1 MLNVQLFV
9 VNMIRENCY
18 VVSDETDEAVIIDC
32 GAIFQEECDCIK
44 EYIAEKHLL
53 LKHSLCTHGHFD
65 HIFGTKFIYDTY
77 GLKPELNAADI
88 RLYNNCGEQLRQ
100 FLGKELKIETP
111 PHGDYIGED
120 AVITFGSHT
129 FSVLPTPGHTPGGIS
144 FYCKKENVVFT
155 GDSIFRHSIGRTD
168 FPYGDEELLLCKL
181 KENIMTL
188 PEDTKILPGHG
199 HPTSVGEE
207 ERENPF
213 FTTMH

>member
-1 MLNVQLFV
+1 MLNIQLFV

-18 VVSDETDEAVIIDC
+18 VVSDETNEAVIIDC
-32 GAIFQEECDCIK
+32 GAVFPEERDCIK

-65 HIFGTKFIYDTY
+65 HVFGTKFIYDNY

-88 RLYNNCGEQLRQ
+88 RLYNNCGEQLRL
-100 FLGKELKIETP
+100 FLGKELEIETP
-111 PHGDYIGED
+111 PHGDYIEKD
-120 AVITFGSHT
+120 TVIKFGSHA
-129 FSVLPTPGHTPGGIS
+129 FSVLPTPGHTPGGVS
-144 FYCKKENVVFT
+144 FYCEKEKVAFT

-181 KENIMTL
+181 EENIMAL
-188 PEDTKILPGHG
+188 PDDTKILPGHG
-199 HPTSVGEE
+199 RSTSVGEE
-207 ERENPF
+207 KRENPF

>member
-18 VVSDETDEAVIIDC
+18 VVSDETNEAVIIDC
-32 GAIFQEECDCIK
+32 GALFPEECDCIK

-65 HIFGTKFIYDTY
+65 HVFGAKFIYDTY

-88 RLYNNCGEQLRQ
+88 RLYNNCGEQLRL
-100 FLGKELKIETP
+100 FLGKELEIETP

-120 AVITFGSHT
+120 SVIKFGSHS

-144 FYCKKENVVFT
+144 FYCEKENVVFT

-168 FPYGDEELLLCKL
+168 FPYGDEELLHGKL
-181 KENIMTL
+181 NENIMTL
-188 PEDTKILPGHG
+188 PECTTILPGHG
-199 HPTSVGEE
+199 RSTSVGEE
-207 ERENPF
+207 KRENPF

>member
-1 MLNVQLFV
+1 MLNVQLFI

-18 VVSDETDEAVIIDC
+18 VVSDETNEAVIIDC
-32 GAIFQEECDCIK
+32 GAIFPEECDCIK
-44 EYIAEKHLL
+44 KYVAEKHLS

-77 GLKPELNAADI
+77 GLKLELSVADI
-88 RLYNNCGEQLRQ
+88 KLYNNCGEQLRL
-100 FLGKELKIETP
+100 FLGEELEIETP
-111 PHGDYIGED
+111 PHGDFIGENS
-120 AVITFGSHT
+120 VIKFGSHAFT
-129 FSVLPTPGHTPGGIS
+129 VLPTPGHTPGGIS
-144 FYCKKENVVFT
+144 FYCEKENVVFT

-181 KENIMTL
+181 CENIMTL

-199 HPTSVGEE
+199 HSTSVGEE
-207 ERENPF
+207 KRENPF